1 LQARV
6 FYTIELLGKPQLHDE
21 VFREINVKGNRMDTP
36 EKIEAFF
43 VSRGVGK
50 AEFQKAFS
58 SFAVESKV
66 LRAEDLN
73 KRYKI
78 TSTPTIVVNGK
89 YVTDVGMAGDED
101 RLFQV
106 VNELAARDKPGG

>member
-1 LQARV
+1 MDTLDKKLKALIKAHRKTGV
-6 FYTIELLGKPQLHDE
+6 ITLAQLNSVLPDD
-21 VFREINVKGNRMDTP
+21 NSTP

-43 VSRGVGK
+43 VSRGVSK
-50 AEFQKAFS
+50 DEFQKAFS

-66 LRAEDLN
+66 LQAEDLN

-78 TSTPTIVVNGK
+78 TGTPTIVVNGK

-101 RLFQV
+101 KLFQV
-106 VNELAARDKPGG
+106 VNET